1 MKTFIKIAV
10 VVVLSIMFGT
20 TSVSAATVKA
30 TYVVVE
36 STVNDDIYSST
47 KMNTFIIGEDTY
59 VLLSD
64 LAYIIDGTLS
74 TFDITS
80 VSSKNAIEVITQRQY
95 TAKTLSSLLD
105 MKEKTK
111 KNATIAKPKVYINGS
126 KTKLTV
132 YTIDNNMYF
141 KLKDLAKVFK
151 FTFKVNNNKL
161 TIMTSDKALFN
172 GLPYYLTQAVSAD
185 GKTTSTDASIKKQ
198 FGDPLPVFTFK
209 NDGTYTVVRSG
220 KTFQGKITNNNGDT
234 FEINTIGDPK
244 AKSGT
249 KYLVYI
255 VGDTYKISTNFN
267 IAYSDGYLLTPSLK
281 TVDLTSGAPT
291 PTSDQAV
298 TYPPGTSPDE
308 INKAISDYLKEN
320 GIPNPTDTTK
330 Q

>member
-10 VVVLSIMFGT
+10 VVVLSVMFGT

-36 STVNDDIYSST
+36 STVNDDIHSSAEL
-47 KMNTFIIGEDTY
+47 NTFNIGGDTY
-59 VLLSD
+59 VLLGD
-64 LAYIIDGTLS
+64 LAHRLDGTLS

-80 VSSKNAIEVITQRQY
+80 DSSEKAIKIITQRQY
-95 TAKTLSSLLD
+95 TAKTLTSKLD
-105 MKEKTK
+105 IKEKAK
-111 KNATIAKPKVYINGS
+111 KNVTTAKPTVYINGS
-126 KTKLTV
+126 KTKITA

-151 FTFKVNNNKL
+151 FTFKVKSNIL
-161 TIMTSDKALFN
+161 TIKTSDKALFN
-172 GLPYYLTQAVSAD
+172 GYPYYLTQTVSAY

-255 VGDTYKISTNFN
+255 IGDTYKIPTNTDS
-267 IAYSDGYLLTPSLK
+267 ALSDGYLLTPSLK

-320 GIPNPTDTTK
+320 GIPIPTDQPK

>member
-1 MKTFIKIAV
+1 MKTFIKLVV
-10 VVVLSIMFGT
+10 VVVLSIMFCT
-20 TSVSAATVKA
+20 TSVFAATVNA

-36 STVNDDIYSST
+36 STVNDDIYGST
-47 KMNTFIIGEDTY
+47 KMNTFNIGGDTY
-59 VLLSD
+59 VLLGD
-64 LAYIIDGTLS
+64 LAHRLDGTLS

-95 TAKTLSSLLD
+95 TAKTLTSKLD
-105 MKEKTK
+105 MKDKTK
-111 KNATIAKPKVYINGS
+111 KNVTIAKPTVYINGN
-126 KTKLTV
+126 KTKLTA

-161 TIMTSDKALFN
+161 TIKTSDKALFN
-172 GLPYYLTQAVSAD
+172 GLPYYLTQTVSAD

-244 AKSGT
+244 AKSGN
-249 KYLVYI
+249 KYLVEI
-255 VGDTYKISTNFN
+255 IGDTYKISTNPN
-267 IAYSDGYLLTPSLK
+267 VGYSGGYLLTPSLK

-320 GIPNPTDTTK
+320 GITIPTNPPK

>member
-36 STVNDDIYSST
+36 STLEDDIYTST

-74 TFDITS
+74 SFDITS
-80 VSSKNAIEVITQRQY
+80 DSSEKAIKIITQRQY
-95 TAKTLSSLLD
+95 TAKTLASKLD
-105 MKEKTK
+105 IKEKSK
-111 KNATIAKPKVYINGS
+111 KNVTIAKPTVYINGN
-126 KTKLTV
+126 KKKLTA
-132 YTIDNNMYF
+132 YTIDNDMYF

-161 TIMTSDKALFN
+161 TIQASDKALFN
-172 GLPYYLTQAVSAD
+172 GLPYYLTQTVSAD

-209 NDGTYTVVRSG
+209 DDGTYTVVRSG
-220 KTFQGKITNNNGDT
+220 KTFQGKITNNNGET

-255 VGDTYKISTNFN
+255 VGDTYEISTNPN
-267 IAYSDGYLLTPSLK
+267 VGYSGGYLLTPSLK

-308 INKAISDYLKEN
+308 INKTISDYLKEN
-320 GIPNPTDTTK
+320 GIPNPTNPPK
-330 Q
+330 K

>member
-1 MKTFIKIAV
+1 MKTFIKLVV
-10 VVVLSIMFGT
+10 VVVLSIMFGST
-20 TSVSAATVKA
+20 TVSAATVKA

-36 STVNDDIYSST
+36 STVDDDIYSST

-64 LAYIIDGTLS
+64 LAYILDGTLS

-80 VSSKNAIEVITQRQY
+80 GSSEKAIKIITQRQY

-111 KNATIAKPKVYINGS
+111 NKVTIAKPKVYINGN
-126 KTKLTV
+126 KTKLTA

-141 KLKDLAKVFK
+141 KLKDLAKVFE
-151 FTFKVNNNKL
+151 FTYKVNSNKL
-161 TIMTSDKALFN
+161 TIKTSDKALFN
-172 GLPYYLTQAVSAD
+172 GLPYYLTQTVSAD

-249 KYLVYI
+249 KYLVYM

-281 TVDLTSGAPT
+281 TVDLTSGAQT

-308 INKAISDYLKEN
+308 INKAISDYMKEN
-320 GIPNPTDTTK
+320 GIPNPTDPSK